1 MVIHT
6 EFDLLFVNCAGEAA
20 AQRRICALP
29 AYCLCE
35 NVKRVD
41 TVRAAVGR
49 AGSFTDDPEEQ
60 RSFLFL
66 PFKFEPS
73 ESGLYYGTNCYVH
86 VPVCRLQLPQGH
98 AYTQCYHG
106 ANPCHIIST
115 TT

>member
-66 PFKFEPS
+66 PFEPS
-73 ESGLYYGTNCYVH
+73 ESGLTTERTVTFMCPCVDCNCHKDTPILSVTTGQIR
-86 VPVCRLQLPQGH
+86 VTSFPQRLEL
-98 AYTQCYHG
+98 
-106 ANPCHIIST
+106 
-115 TT
+115 